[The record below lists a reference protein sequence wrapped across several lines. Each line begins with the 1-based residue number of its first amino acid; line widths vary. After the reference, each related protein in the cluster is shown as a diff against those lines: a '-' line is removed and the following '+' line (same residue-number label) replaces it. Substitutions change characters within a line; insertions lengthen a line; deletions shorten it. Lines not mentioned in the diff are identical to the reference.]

1 MCRVCFTAAFE
12 FIAGQGYCREKD
24 CNGCNRDHE
33 MLAAGKDNCVSSLDE
48 CKLKC
53 RRKVGCQG
61 VSYTATPGDTD
72 QDGYA
77 HIMF

>member
-1 MCRVCFTAAFE
+1 
-12 FIAGQGYCREKD
+12 
-24 CNGCNRDHE
+24 